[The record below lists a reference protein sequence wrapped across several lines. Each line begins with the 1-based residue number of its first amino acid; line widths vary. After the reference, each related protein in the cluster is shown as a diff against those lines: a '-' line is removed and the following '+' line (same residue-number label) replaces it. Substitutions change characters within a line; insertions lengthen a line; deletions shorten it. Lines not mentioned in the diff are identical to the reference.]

1 MVCTYICIYVLYSYI
16 YIYIYIMFSEILL
29 GHKKRNLAFVTAWV
43 NLKRSEISETEK
55 DKHCMV
61 SLACEI

>member
-1 MVCTYICIYVLYSYI
+1 
-16 YIYIYIMFSEILL
+16 MFSEILL